1 MAYETCLDADG
12 DYQAQLRGLIG
23 RELRVSA
30 AQLDL
35 DRSLTDYGLDSLAA
49 LVITGE
55 IEEMFGI
62 VLEPT
67 VLWDNPTIKAIAAHI
82 GELARVRGDANL
94 VHAVVAG

>member
-12 DYQAQLRGLIG
+12 DYQAQLRDLIG
-23 RELRVSA
+23 RELGVSA

-35 DRSLTDYGLDSLAA
+35 DRSLTDYGLDLLAA

-62 VLEPT
+62 VLEQT
-67 VLWDNPTIKAIAAHI
+67 ALWDKPTIKAIAAHI
-82 GELARVRGDANL
+82 GELARARSGVNL
-94 VHAVVAG
+94 LHAVVAG